1 MRLQSNIYVLVFG
14 KHFVIFDYSKFIIIP
29 PEASAD
35 ELEQIQNSTLY
46 RYFEDD
52 LTDKY
57 CKLFGI
63 DRSALRASC

>member
-1 MRLQSNIYVLVFG
+1 MVLKGNLFVLVFG
-14 KHFVIFDYSKFIIIP
+14 KHFVIFDYNKFAIFP

-35 ELEQIQNSTLY
+35 ELDRIQGSALY

-63 DRSALRASC
+63 NR

>member
-1 MRLQSNIYVLVFG
+1 MKIRSNFRILVFG
-14 KHFVIFDYSKFIIIP
+14 KHSVIFDYSRFAIFP

-35 ELEQIQNSTLY
+35 ELEQIQNSALY

-52 LTDKY
+52 LTDEY

-63 DRSALRASC
+63 DR

>member
-1 MRLQSNIYVLVFG
+1 MKTQSNTYVLVFG
-14 KHFVIFDYSKFIIIP
+14 KHFVIIDYNKFAIFP

-35 ELEQIQNSTLY
+35 ELELIQNSALY

-52 LTDKY
+52 LTNKY

-63 DRSALRASC
+63 DR

>member
-1 MRLQSNIYVLVFG
+1 MKTHSNSYVLVFG
-14 KHFVIFDYSKFIIIP
+14 KHFVIFDYNKFAIFP

-35 ELEQIQNSTLY
+35 ELERIQSSALY

-63 DRSALRASC
+63 DR